1 MAKQT
6 KIFVN
11 FIALLA
17 STVFFGQTW
26 QSSIVYF
33 DANGKLGYASDAEQN
48 RVIDFSAAGYKN
60 SNEQI
65 PNINNIIATIL
76 PSTGDRTTEIN
87 AAIQSALTIA
97 PNANGFRGVILLKA
111 GNYEIQGTLKMNVSG
126 VVLRGEGSGLDGTV
140 ITATGNTPNQRTV
153 INVGGG
159 TNVAWKKL
167 GTLSTNITTAFVKV
181 GSSTFNVASTA
192 GFAVGDAIIIY
203 HPSTASW
210 LTAIDN
216 GGVDTA
222 APWTAG
228 TKDIQMNKI
237 ITAINGNSI
246 TIESP
251 VTNHLDLL
259 LSQSYIYKVN
269 KLTSKSLIGVENL
282 RIDIQNWTNELI
294 DEDHAWQG
302 ITMFDIEDSWVRNV
316 VALHFGQSGF
326 KSGTATRVTFD
337 NCQALV
343 PVASLNGSKRDNFQ
357 ADKFSSNILFKNCLA
372 TKARHA
378 FEVSGTSSATGI
390 VFTRCTSIDATN
402 PSEGHFHWST
412 GILFDCFRDYGNQT
426 DVVLGL
432 YNRGSYG
439 TNHGWAAAHSVA
451 WNCDLRRTTIPNG
464 DLICQKPPTA
474 QNFVIGGFG
483 RINYAAPFPQYPFG
497 YVEGFNNSTATLNPE
512 SLFDAQLSER
522 QINLSTTNNSE
533 NNIAELDIQLYPN
546 PVTNVVTINSK
557 SEITQIEVYTNI
569 GQLLYLEKLN
579 NFKTTVD
586 LSNYSN
592 GNYFIKIKTENRQ
605 KSFKIIKKINT
616 NH

>member
-33 DANGKLGYASDAEQN
+33 DANGKLGYALDAEQN

-140 ITATGNTPNQRTV
+140 ITATGNTPDKRTV

-181 GSSTFNVASTA
+181 GSFTFNVDSTA
-192 GFAVGDAIIIY
+192 GFAVGDAIIVY
-203 HPSTASW
+203 HPSTTSW

-251 VTNHLDLL
+251 VTNHLDVL

-269 KLTSKSLIGVENL
+269 KATTKSLIGVENL

-426 DVVLGL
+426 DIVLGL

-557 SEITQIEVYTNI
+557 SEITQIEVYTTI

-605 KSFKIIKKINT
+605 KSFKIIKK
-616 NH
+616 

>member
-126 VVLRGEGSGLDGTV
+126 LVLRGEGSGLDGTV